1 MLISDWSSDVCSSDL
16 EDLGARGIV
25 GRAIGELAGQAQLAR
40 RGGGLALDLAFLA
53 TAQALLHPLEHIA
66 EQRAPAIHIVGE
78 AMVEMVAHGLF
89 DEARRLGRGQAVLGL
104 ALELQIGRAP
114 GLNYRQ

>member
-78 AMVEMVAHGLF
+78 EMVEMVAHG
-89 DEARRLGRGQAVLGL
+89 DRKSTRL
-104 ALELQIGRAP
+104 
-114 GLNYRQ
+114 NSSH